1 MDVVV
6 ILGVAGALIGVHVWL
21 PNRLLS
27 EFVFTYGEPSL
38 VTAWT
43 AATIHDSTVHLTSNL
58 VWYGVVIGPAYALYT
73 SWSRR
78 RLFWLLYMSLL
89 VATPLSTIAV
99 DYWLL
104 YQRWG
109 LVGPDS
115 IAFGFSGVV
124 SAFGGLL
131 VVGLIGVIAA
141 WYSWSISIATT
152 VGFVAS
158 GLCIAL
164 AQSPLVAVPTSEMLT
179 VGIVLVVGLGSFWW
193 WSRERSLRRW
203 LSAHQDAIL
212 LFGACGIVITAL
224 VAGIFSVETVSN
236 GRFPNVVAH
245 GTGFLTGVT
254 LAATGQILA

>member
-43 AATIHDSTVHLTSNL
+43 AATIHDSTIHLTSNL
-58 VWYGVVIGPAYALYT
+58 VWYGVVIGPAYTLYAIRG
-73 SWSRR
+73 RR
-78 RLFWLLYMSLL
+78 RLFWLLYTSLF

-131 VVGLIGVIAA
+131 LVGLIGVIAA
-141 WYSWSISIATT
+141 WYSWSISIAIT

-158 GLCIAL
+158 GLGISL
-164 AQSPLVAVPTSEMLT
+164 AQSLLVAVPTSEMLT
-179 VGIVLVVGLGSFWW
+179 VGIVVAVGPDSFWW
-193 WSRERSLRRW
+193 WSRERSVRRW

-212 LFGACGIVITAL
+212 LFGACGVAITAL
-224 VAGIFSVETVSN
+224 VVGMFSVAPVSG

-245 GTGFLTGVT
+245 GNRFVTGIS
-254 LAATGQILA
+254 LAATGLSLL